1 METSPLSNILILYHL
16 PKLDKGHADITSDK
30 FISLKFIKFRSY
42 IPPVMIME
50 NTNQFYTFISIS
62 MEHSP
67 FDEINSSSAMQEI
80 P

>member
-1 METSPLSNILILYHL
+1 METSPLSNTLILYHL
-16 PKLDKGHADITSDK
+16 PKPEKGHVDITSDK
-30 FISLKFIKFRSY
+30 FISLKFVQFRSC
-42 IPPVMIME
+42 IPPVMRME

-67 FDEINSSSAMQEI
+67 SDKINSSSAMQEI